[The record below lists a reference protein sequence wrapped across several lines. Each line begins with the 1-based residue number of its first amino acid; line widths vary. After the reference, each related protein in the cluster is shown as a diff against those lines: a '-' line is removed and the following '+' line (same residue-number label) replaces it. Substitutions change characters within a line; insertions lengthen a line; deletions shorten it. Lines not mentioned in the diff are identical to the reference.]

1 MKKKM
6 PEMAGKEVI
15 MITETARAKINLTL
29 WVGRK
34 RPDGYHSIDSVMHSI
49 SLSDEI
55 TLEKSNEILLTVLEG
70 DAPAGQENLMVR
82 AAEAFFA
89 VTELEGGVFLTLK
102 KRIPSG
108 AGMGGGSADA
118 AAVLRGL
125 SKAYEHPLSKED
137 LLKVAARIGADVPF
151 CVEGGASR
159 CQGIGEILTPARA
172 WEGLPLV
179 IAMPPLFMPTGPA
192 YQKLDERKELSIDKT
207 EDCLKALEE
216 RDWEGLA
223 DSLSNDFELGL
234 FPNSPGLLSA
244 ARYVQSFDCLAV
256 MTGSG
261 SAFYLIPGSHEE
273 GQWIVEQIH
282 EEKPDWFAQTAETVG
297 RHEL

>member
-1 MKKKM
+1 M
-6 PEMAGKEVI
+6 PKMAGKEVI

-159 CQGIGEILTPARA
+159 CQGIGEILTPARPGKA
-172 WEGLPLV
+172 CRSSSPCRRSSCRPVLRTRSSMKEKNSASTRQKTASKRSKKETGKASP
-179 IAMPPLFMPTGPA
+179 IPSPTT
-192 YQKLDERKELSIDKT
+192 SNS
-207 EDCLKALEE
+207 
-216 RDWEGLA
+216 
-223 DSLSNDFELGL
+223 DSSRT
-234 FPNSPGLLSA
+234 PQGLLSA
-244 ARYVQSFDCLAV
+244 ARYVQSFDCPAV

>member
-1 MKKKM
+1 M
-6 PEMAGKEVI
+6 PKMAGKEVI

-234 FPNSPGLLSA
+234 FPNSPGTPLGRPLCPEL
-244 ARYVQSFDCLAV
+244 RLPRRHDRLRLRFL
-256 MTGSG
+256 
-261 SAFYLIPGSHEE
+261 PHPR
-273 GQWIVEQIH
+273 
-282 EEKPDWFAQTAETVG
+282 KPRRRTVD
-297 RHEL
+297 RRTDPRRKTRLVRPDSRNRRKT

>member
-1 MKKKM
+1 M
-6 PEMAGKEVI
+6 PKMAGKEVI

-137 LLKVAARIGADVPF
+137 LL
-151 CVEGGASR
+151 
-159 CQGIGEILTPARA
+159 
-172 WEGLPLV
+172 
-179 IAMPPLFMPTGPA
+179 
-192 YQKLDERKELSIDKT
+192 
-207 EDCLKALEE
+207 
-216 RDWEGLA
+216 
-223 DSLSNDFELGL
+223 
-234 FPNSPGLLSA
+234 
-244 ARYVQSFDCLAV
+244 
-256 MTGSG
+256 
-261 SAFYLIPGSHEE
+261 
-273 GQWIVEQIH
+273 
-282 EEKPDWFAQTAETVG
+282 
-297 RHEL
+297 

>member
-1 MKKKM
+1 
-6 PEMAGKEVI
+6 MAGKEVI

-172 WEGLPLV
+172 WEGRPVLRTRSSMKEKNSASTRQKTASKRSKKETGKASP
-179 IAMPPLFMPTGPA
+179 IPSPTTSNSDSSRTPRDSSRPPAMSRASTAPP
-192 YQKLDERKELSIDKT
+192 S
-207 EDCLKALEE
+207 
-216 RDWEGLA
+216 
-223 DSLSNDFELGL
+223 
-234 FPNSPGLLSA
+234 
-244 ARYVQSFDCLAV
+244 
-256 MTGSG
+256 
-261 SAFYLIPGSHEE
+261 
-273 GQWIVEQIH
+273 
-282 EEKPDWFAQTAETVG
+282 
-297 RHEL
+297 

>member
-1 MKKKM
+1 
-6 PEMAGKEVI
+6 

-34 RPDGYHSIDSVMHSI
+34 RPDGYHSIDSVMHNI

-172 WEGLPLV
+172 WEGL
-179 IAMPPLFMPTGPA
+179 
-192 YQKLDERKELSIDKT
+192 
-207 EDCLKALEE
+207 
-216 RDWEGLA
+216 A

>member
-1 MKKKM
+1 
-6 PEMAGKEVI
+6 
-15 MITETARAKINLTL
+15 
-29 WVGRK
+29 
-34 RPDGYHSIDSVMHSI
+34 
-49 SLSDEI
+49 
-55 TLEKSNEILLTVLEG
+55 
-70 DAPAGQENLMVR
+70 
-82 AAEAFFA
+82 
-89 VTELEGGVFLTLK
+89 
-102 KRIPSG
+102 
-108 AGMGGGSADA
+108 
-118 AAVLRGL
+118 
-125 SKAYEHPLSKED
+125 
-137 LLKVAARIGADVPF
+137 
-151 CVEGGASR
+151 
-159 CQGIGEILTPARA
+159 
-172 WEGLPLV
+172 
-179 IAMPPLFMPTGPA
+179 MPPLFMPTGPA

-223 DSLSNDFELGL
+223 DFLSNDFELGL

-244 ARYVQSFDCLAV
+244 ARYVQSFDCPAV

>member
-1 MKKKM
+1 M

-192 YQKLDERKELSIDKT
+192 YQKLDERKELSIK
-207 EDCLKALEE
+207 
-216 RDWEGLA
+216 
-223 DSLSNDFELGL
+223 
-234 FPNSPGLLSA
+234 
-244 ARYVQSFDCLAV
+244 SF
-256 MTGSG
+256 GW
-261 SAFYLIPGSHEE
+261 Y
-273 GQWIVEQIH
+273 
-282 EEKPDWFAQTAETVG
+282 
-297 RHEL
+297 

>member
-1 MKKKM
+1 M

-82 AAEAFFA
+82 AAEAFFS

-108 AGMGGGSADA
+108 AGMGGALPMQPPSCADFPKLTSIRSAKKISLKSQPGSA
-118 AAVLRGL
+118 
-125 SKAYEHPLSKED
+125 
-137 LLKVAARIGADVPF
+137 
-151 CVEGGASR
+151 
-159 CQGIGEILTPARA
+159 
-172 WEGLPLV
+172 
-179 IAMPPLFMPTGPA
+179 PT
-192 YQKLDERKELSIDKT
+192 
-207 EDCLKALEE
+207 
-216 RDWEGLA
+216 
-223 DSLSNDFELGL
+223 
-234 FPNSPGLLSA
+234 FPSA
-244 ARYVQSFDCLAV
+244 
-256 MTGSG
+256 
-261 SAFYLIPGSHEE
+261 
-273 GQWIVEQIH
+273 
-282 EEKPDWFAQTAETVG
+282 
-297 RHEL
+297 